1 MKRFVWNAA
10 QSGRILRRH
19 RMLALFLI
27 LQCAL
32 CLGMAGT
39 VANQAVQ
46 SGRKIDDFQTRIGGK
61 RYYTVSENMSET
73 DFYRFLHEENLYYP
87 ELAHFVQELMAEKQ
101 FSYIVAMGQ
110 PITIIDCSMPK
121 ELIYGYEEG
130 QADNFVQKDE
140 KGRLYTTVNSYQVS
154 EPFFSEFQLRAQE
167 GRLLEGADFS
177 LGDTLLCNYLGR
189 ELTLQIVGFLE
200 KDASFSRGGLPEYCD
215 RYLIL
220 PQLHP
225 QQNKPTEFNKWRLS
239 QQASGFI
246 VTDQSFESVQA
257 IVAAHLKEAGLPNF
271 IHVSDPTA
279 TNSELANLSAMTQEV
294 SDQFNALLVILTI
307 FVILCISVTVN
318 GFIREKHYEYGVFL
332 LNGAR
337 WSDLVWDV
345 AAVIGAIVLGG
356 DLLAILCLWLSHQS
370 WQAVL
375 YLQGLAL
382 LIGAAACIVPL
393 LHVRRMDISDLIGGK
408 E

>member
-10 QSGRILRRH
+10 QSGRILRQH

-46 SGRKIDDFQTRIGGK
+46 SGRKIEDFQTRIGGK
-61 RYYTVSENMSET
+61 RYYTVSESMSET

-87 ELAHFVQELMAEKQ
+87 ELAHFVQEMMAEKQ

-110 PITIIDCSMPK
+110 PIDIIDCSMPK

-130 QADNFVQKDE
+130 QADNAVRTDE
-140 KGRLYTTVNSYQVS
+140 NGRLYTMVNSYQVS

-167 GRLLEGADFS
+167 GRLLEGADFADVKAETLPVVAGSGYRADFS

-225 QQNKPTEFNKWRLS
+225 QPEKPTEFNKKRLS

-246 VTDQSFESVQA
+246 VTDQSFEAVQA
-257 IVAAHLKEAGLPNF
+257 IVSAHLQAAGLPDF
-271 IHVSDPTA
+271 IHLNDPTA
-279 TNSELANLSAMTQEV
+279 TSSELADLSAMTQEV
-294 SDQFNALLVILTI
+294 SDQLDRK
-307 FVILCISVTVN
+307 SVV
-318 GFIREKHYEYGVFL
+318 
-332 LNGAR
+332 
-337 WSDLVWDV
+337 
-345 AAVIGAIVLGG
+345 
-356 DLLAILCLWLSHQS
+356 
-370 WQAVL
+370 
-375 YLQGLAL
+375 
-382 LIGAAACIVPL
+382 
-393 LHVRRMDISDLIGGK
+393 
-408 E
+408 